1 MISTESTERLVS
13 LVVFGEF
20 TLADYK
26 EFEDVVNYRI
36 QFSGPVDLRA
46 SVTLAA
52 LEAMDEAARDACLRP
67 VDVLLADWPAV
78 QLGEADAA
86 RFLSG
91 MRRRIV
97 HADAEHVRVYGPDG
111 RSLLGGAHVKAGELI
126 ADRLLSPL
134 EVRALRR
141 D

>member
-1 MISTESTERLVS
+1 
-13 LVVFGEF
+13 
-20 TLADYK
+20 
-26 EFEDVVNYRI
+26 
-36 QFSGPVDLRA
+36 
-46 SVTLAA
+46 
-52 LEAMDEAARDACLRP
+52 MDEAARDACLRP